1 MNNSDRLRYA
11 NIKSLNELRVEK
23 RILSHRIQE
32 KEIRFEYV
40 YDSIKAAVSK
50 VSNLISSFVVSVTLI
65 KTFWIDIQ
73 NTLANGSEL
82 LDRIKSVFSRKKK
95 NKEESKSSSVSDSE

>member
-1 MNNSDRLRYA
+1 MNNSDRIRYA

-32 KEIRFEYV
+32 KEIRFEYI
-40 YDSIKAAVSK
+40 YDGIKAAVSK

-73 NTLANGSEL
+73 NTITNGGEL
-82 LDRIKSVFSRKKK
+82 LDKIKSVFSRNRK
-95 NKEESKSSSVSDSE
+95 NKDESKSGSISDSE